1 MLAENPRPDAS
12 SCTSSRD
19 SRVTLVTFPPVWG
32 RAVSPFALKLE
43 AWIILAGIPFERRY
57 ETNPARGPKGKLP
70 FVIDGDKQV
79 ADTSF
84 IIEHL
89 KRTRQIDPDGALSA
103 RQLAEC
109 IALQRLFEEHLYFA
123 IVYTRWLDPEGRAR
137 MDEGLRTVVPWVLR
151 PLAGPVMRRRM
162 RHVLDAQGLG
172 RHAAAEIYALARED
186 LAAASL
192 FLGRQPYFMGEE
204 PCTIDAIAY
213 GFLANILLVPIE
225 TELKRIAG
233 AFSNLRRYCERIE
246 ALLPQLAGSG
256 PLGGCG

>member
-1 MLAENPRPDAS
+1 MLAENPRPDVAS
-12 SCTSSRD
+12 FEH

-32 RAVSPFALKLE
+32 RTVSPFALKLE
-43 AWIILAGIPFERRY
+43 AWITLAGIPFERRH

-70 FVIDGDKQV
+70 FLIDGDKRV

-123 IVYTRWLDPEGRAR
+123 IAYTRWLDPEGRAT
-137 MDEGLRTVVPWVLR
+137 MDQGLRTVVPWALR

-162 RHVLDAQGLG
+162 RQVLDAQGLG
-172 RHAAAEIYALARED
+172 RHGPAEIYALARED

-225 TELKRIAG
+225 TELKRIAAG
-233 AFSNLRRYCERIE
+233 FANLQRYCERIE
-246 ALLPQLAGSG
+246 ALLPRLMAPV
-256 PLGGCG
+256 PLGEAA